1 MSIGAWWLFLGFL
14 SSFGLGTGLHT
25 FVLYLGPFI
34 ASATLAATECNR
46 TDFAK
51 YGPNRFICVEKGTG
65 AVPTFFELWQLIA
78 LEAFLWGAGTAI
90 GELPPYFVAR
100 AARLAGERLKQAK
113 GKKMKHSNGASGSPG
128 ANSTHFASES
138 EDESDS
144 DDDDM
149 KEIAEIHAEMN
160 SGVDHNTQ
168 NGISPGAGLN
178 GAASPS
184 AIVRPNKRKAKNGM
198 FDRAKRWVIGWLGQ
212 IGFFGILL
220 FASIPNPLFDLA
232 GLTCGHMLVPFATFF
247 AATLIGKAVV
257 KVNLQT
263 FFIITVFNKDI
274 LESLVHFID
283 DKIPFASGR
292 ARSMFDNMR
301 QQYHRTPGESTTEG
315 PNNAAPVS
323 SGKGIAVLWD
333 IFLGVMIAYFLM
345 SIINSSV
352 QEYLVTR
359 DEALVEKYRLD
370 QEKSKD

>member
-1 MSIGAWWLFLGFL
+1 MGFL

-34 ASATLAATECNR
+34 AQATLAATECNR

-51 YGPNRFICVEKGTG
+51 YGPNRFLCAEKGTI
-65 AVPTFFELWQLIA
+65 APSFFDLWQLIA
-78 LEAFLWGAGTAI
+78 IEAFLWGAGTAI

-100 AARLAGERLKQAK
+100 AARLASERLKAAK
-113 GKKMKHSNGASGSPG
+113 GGSRGLHNSNDTLPNDSDEENSDDEDDDMREIAEVTADASATGAVFGGLTSEAVTGSPG
-128 ANSTHFASES
+128 A
-138 EDESDS
+138 
-144 DDDDM
+144 
-149 KEIAEIHAEMN
+149 II
-160 SGVDHNTQ
+160 Q
-168 NGISPGAGLN
+168 P
-178 GAASPS
+178 PR
-184 AIVRPNKRKAKNGM
+184 VRKRKNGL

-212 IGFFGILL
+212 IGFLGILL

-283 DKIPFASGR
+283 ANIPFASGR
-292 ARSMFDNMR
+292 ARTMFDGMR
-301 QQYHRTPGESTTEG
+301 KQYHRTPGTENSPEEDASKG
-315 PNNAAPVS
+315 R
-323 SGKGIAVLWD
+323 GIAVLWD
-333 IFLGVMIAYFLM
+333 LFLGVMIAYFLV

-359 DEALVEKYRLD
+359 DEAEVEKFRHET
-370 QEKSKD
+370 EKKD